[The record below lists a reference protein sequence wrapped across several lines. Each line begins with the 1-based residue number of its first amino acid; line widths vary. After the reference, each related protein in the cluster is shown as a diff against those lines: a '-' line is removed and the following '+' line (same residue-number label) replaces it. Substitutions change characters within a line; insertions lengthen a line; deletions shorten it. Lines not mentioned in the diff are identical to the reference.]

1 MLSTKSGDHIA
12 NVVKAKKVVKKIH
25 LNDVNKDDNEVNN
38 DDSIIPKSFFT
49 NLRGITPANMLL
61 LRRAIRINNI
71 ELIPKAHE
79 TMLEAYKQAQIL
91 LKELSNK

>member
-12 NVVKAKKVVKKIH
+12 NVVKAKKVVKKIY

-49 NLRGITPANMLL
+49 ILEPFLTTP
-61 LRRAIRINNI
+61 IRSPDLVESIFICYYIIYRN
-71 ELIPKAHE
+71 
-79 TMLEAYKQAQIL
+79 
-91 LKELSNK
+91 